1 MFKRWPSIENS
12 YRQKH
17 IAWFLE
23 RYPELAD
30 ETFVITEK
38 LHGSNFQ
45 WYFQPGKPVQA
56 GSRNNFLDIAG
67 SFQGAPIPSLMEAH
81 ASLLDMM
88 QSWVDKANV
97 TVRLFGELFGQG
109 IQKGVN
115 YGDGKHILYFG
126 LMINDELVPFAE
138 LEAMLA
144 PCYLVPI
151 VAKVKGLKAALE
163 FDTKFDSLILGEP
176 DNICEGVVI
185 QPYAKVYTDTDGHGS
200 PFMLKKKNE
209 EFKEKAKAKAP
220 RIVDSEVERLHAEF
234 VSYITDNRLQSV
246 FSKHSEIENSSQ
258 IGDYI
263 RWVLADAKEEFLKDF
278 GDDLSALDRKQQ
290 KSVYN
295 VGGMIAN
302 MLKKYL

>member
-23 RYPELAD
+23 CYPELAD

-45 WYFQPGKPVQA
+45 WYFQPGKPVRA
-56 GSRNNFLDIAG
+56 GSRNNFLDVTS
-67 SFQGAPIPSLMEAH
+67 SFQGVSIPGLMEAH
-81 ASLLDMM
+81 AALLDMI
-88 QSWVDKANV
+88 QAWVDKANV

-115 YGDGKHILYFG
+115 YGDGKRILYFG

-144 PCYLVPI
+144 PRYLVPI
-151 VAKVKGLKAALE
+151 VAKVKGLDAALA
-163 FDTKFDSLILGEP
+163 FDTKFDSLILGEL

-185 QPYAKVYTDTDGHGS
+185 QPYSRVYWDGHGS
-200 PFMLKKKNE
+200 PFILKKKNG
-209 EFKEKAKAKAP
+209 EFKERQRAKAP
-220 RIVDSEVERLHAEF
+220 RVVDSEVERLRTEF

-246 FSKHSEIENSSQ
+246 FSKHGEIEEPRQ

-263 RWVLADAKEEFLKDF
+263 RLVLADAKEEFVKDF
-278 GDDLSALDRKQQ
+278 GDDLVALSKKQV
-290 KSVYN
+290 KAVYN

-302 MLKKYL
+302 MLKGYL